1 MIQGPAMHEVTP
13 DSVETQQL
21 LQAVRM
27 GDRAAYDRLFDLHR
41 ASLRQMVER
50 RLDLRLCARID
61 PSDVVQEAQMEA
73 FRRLPDYMERQPMP
87 FRLWLRK
94 TALERLSNLQRNHL
108 AAARRSVRREVPIPD
123 RSSFELA
130 QRLVASGASPSA
142 HLAARDLARQIQQAL
157 AQLPPADREVLL
169 LRYVEQF
176 SNQEVAY
183 LLGIDLSAA
192 SKRHGRALLR
202 LQKLLCLG
210 AEP

>member
-1 MIQGPAMHEVTP
+1 MHEVTP
-13 DSVETQQL
+13 DSAETQRL

-27 GDRAAYDRLFDLHR
+27 GDRDAYDRLFDLHR
-41 ASLRQMVER
+41 ASLRQMVLR

-73 FRRLPDYMERQPMP
+73 FRRLPDYLERQPMP

-108 AAARRSVRREVPIPD
+108 AAARRSVCREVPIPD

-130 QRLVASGASPSA
+130 QRLVATGASPSA
-142 HLAARDLARQIQQAL
+142 HLAARDRARQIQQAL

-202 LQKLLCLG
+202 LQRLLSTI
-210 AEP
+210 ETPED